1 MANPS
6 AVSFWLDNRQVNG
19 TMIAEN
25 DGEKLVKYGQKFYV
39 VVGKDPSRRHFTKSS
54 LPPKWKQILS
64 NGGAPPSPSPPTAKV
79 EAVPALVEK
88 KKVKASRAAQ
98 REKSP
103 EVSAHPELTVIPAG
117 TPPEGGPTVD
127 TSPSKAE
134 SPVKK
139 RAPKAEKVKVA
150 DPGNT
155 VGALPVP
162 REQPVKQA
170 SRGKAAL
177 GVKEQETVASCC
189 PYCQKGFEAQ
199 IVPVQLLKPYF
210 VVCGSCSKQFAVRI
224 LSKTIYLVEVAA
236 FPD

>member
-19 TMIAEN
+19 TMIAAA

-39 VVGKDPSRRHFTKSS
+39 VVGKDPSRRHFTRSS

-64 NGGAPPSPSPPTAKV
+64 NGGALPSPSPPTAKV
-79 EAVPALVEK
+79 EAGQALVEK
-88 KKVKASRAAQ
+88 KKVRASRAAQ

-103 EVSAHPELTVIPAG
+103 EVSAHPELTVITAS
-117 TPPEGGPTVD
+117 TPTEGSPTMD
-127 TSPSKAE
+127 SSPSKAE

-139 RAPKAEKVKVA
+139 RAPKPEKIKVA
-150 DPGNT
+150 DPANN

-162 REQPVKQA
+162 REQQVKQA
-170 SRGKAAL
+170 SRGKAAP
-177 GVKEQETVASCC
+177 GVKEQEKVASCC
-189 PYCQKGFEAQ
+189 PYCQKGFEVQ
-199 IVPVQLLKPYF
+199 IVPTQLLKPYF
-210 VVCGSCSKQFAVRI
+210 VVCGNCSKEFAVRI
-224 LSKTIYLVEVAA
+224 LPKTIYLVEVAA